1 MGLHSVSGHPLRS
14 SAGLCAASLS
24 HVREPL
30 RSRRR
35 SEFACLPVISHSP
48 FCKRLLVFDSKQPPR
63 LLTPYRAPLIASYH
77 DILVFFLTV
86 LTSGVFYL
94 MASNLS
100 LPTRVSVLLAM
111 RVYALYLRSRWILYI
126 VTLELIAG
134 FVTACVSAT
143 VYDGKYLCADFASG
157 FLLNC
162 CPQQQI

>member
-77 DILVFFLTV
+77 DILVFFLIVIPSAACSSISPYPTLSPRV
-86 LTSGVFYL
+86 
-94 MASNLS
+94 AS
-100 LPTRVSVLLAM
+100 
-111 RVYALYLRSRWILYI
+111 
-126 VTLELIAG
+126 
-134 FVTACVSAT
+134 
-143 VYDGKYLCADFASG
+143 
-157 FLLNC
+157 
-162 CPQQQI
+162 